1 MPILTLSQ
9 VKARLKIDADD
20 EDDDLQLLIDA
31 ALSTFEEVTNRKL
44 FELGASIPDEVVNGI
59 HASPSI
65 VQGALTLIGYWHEN
79 PEATGNM
86 EKLPKSTLWAWN
98 RHRFL
103 NVG

>member
-1 MPILTLSQ
+1 MI
-9 VKARLKIDADD
+9 
-20 EDDDLQLLIDA
+20 
-31 ALSTFEEVTNRKL
+31 
-44 FELGASIPDEVVNGI
+44 NGI